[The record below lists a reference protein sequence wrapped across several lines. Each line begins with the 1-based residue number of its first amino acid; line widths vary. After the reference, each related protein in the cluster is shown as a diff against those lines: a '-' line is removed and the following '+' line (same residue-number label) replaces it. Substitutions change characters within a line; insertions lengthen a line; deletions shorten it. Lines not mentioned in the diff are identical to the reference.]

1 LFTSGT
7 SFAHPMVPRNRC
19 GTWVPV
25 TRKGCTILYT
35 SYYLAEKAGATND
48 CEGYRAVKAA
58 IGGEPT
64 EGIALTTVLQ
74 YAGLKDAL
82 WCLRAVHPEQ
92 KTIAT
97 RASRVWVV
105 RAAQTAIGLY
115 HTEVDSFHRNCLEVA
130 SDRIHGLVD
139 RYLVDKARKEI
150 WTEIPQMMDSRKWIG
165 WLLWLALGDT
175 QKNAHHAWDTYREN
189 MVTKVGGGLPH
200 MAMMHEAFIRA
211 VQGPLLNCVGPGTY
225 NPSSDAATPV
235 VSDGIRI
242 KRRYIRRQHYSHRN
256 KANGIQ
262 S

>member
-1 LFTSGT
+1 
-7 SFAHPMVPRNRC
+7 M
-19 GTWVPV
+19 
-25 TRKGCTILYT
+25 LYT
-35 SYYLAEKAGATND
+35 SYHLAEKAGATKD

-242 KRRYIRRQHYSHRN
+242 KRRYIRRQHYSPRN